1 MSIKI
6 IPSILM
12 SLCCAFALAQ
22 EASEIY
28 VFNLFENDT
37 IIRLSD
43 PINISSNPGYDNQPM
58 FTEDGQSIMFASERE
73 GQTDIAQYNLSE
85 GYRTWITNTPDS
97 EYSPAPFPKKKKYFT
112 CVRLN
117 EDNTQYLYKYA
128 YKKKPPEIMLPDL
141 RVGYYL
147 WFDDKTLVSFVIGD
161 VETLQVSNFKYD
173 IRYPIEKNIGRSL
186 QKIPPS
192 ATAFQGKMSYISL
205 DHGSPEIYAIDPAKS
220 DPVYITDALE
230 DSQDLVW
237 TRSGSI
243 LMGNETGLF
252 WFRSEI
258 SKDWLPVI
266 IESDIQLSG
275 FSRLAISPD
284 GKKIA
289 VVVRE

>member
-1 MSIKI
+1 
-6 IPSILM
+6 
-12 SLCCAFALAQ
+12 
-22 EASEIY
+22 
-28 VFNLFENDT
+28 
-37 IIRLSD
+37 
-43 PINISSNPGYDNQPM
+43 
-58 FTEDGQSIMFASERE
+58 
-73 GQTDIAQYNLSE
+73 
-85 GYRTWITNTPDS
+85 
-97 EYSPAPFPKKKKYFT
+97 
-112 CVRLN
+112 
-117 EDNTQYLYKYA
+117 
-128 YKKKPPEIMLPDL
+128 
-141 RVGYYL
+141 
-147 WFDDKTLVSFVIGD
+147 
-161 VETLQVSNFKYD
+161 
-173 IRYPIEKNIGRSL
+173 
-186 QKIPPS
+186 
-192 ATAFQGKMSYISL
+192 MSYISL

-266 IESDIQLSG
+266 IESDLQLRG